1 MKTRTSFLKTGLFM
15 LVVLTTAVLITAV
28 GRAHATPVPSEQTH
42 EALLSKQ
49 VHHELVMLPW
59 YGVFDNLQYTINGS
73 EVTLSGQVF
82 QPITKSDAAAAVRR
96 LEGVTRVVNE
106 IEVLPLSP
114 FDNQIRRAEF
124 RAIFTDA
131 TLSRYSMGA
140 VPTIHIVVD
149 HGHVTLEGAVSN
161 EMDRHIANI
170 RANSV
175 PGVFSVTNNL
185 RVA

>member
-15 LVVLTTAVLITAV
+15 LVVLPTAVLITAV
-28 GRAHATPVPSEQTH
+28 GSAYATPVPSEQTD

-49 VHHELVMLPW
+49 VRHELVMLPW

-73 EVTLSGQVF
+73 EVTLSGEVF

-96 LEGVTRVVNE
+96 LAGVTRVVNE
-106 IEVLPLSP
+106 ITVLPLSP

-140 VPTIHIVVD
+140 VPTIHILVD

-161 EMDRHIANI
+161 EMDRRIANI
-170 RANSV
+170 RANLV